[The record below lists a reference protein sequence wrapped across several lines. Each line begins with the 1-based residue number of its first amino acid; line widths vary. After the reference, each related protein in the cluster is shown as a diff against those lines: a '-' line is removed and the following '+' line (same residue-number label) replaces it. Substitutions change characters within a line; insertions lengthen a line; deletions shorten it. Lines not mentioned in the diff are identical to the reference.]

1 MFFNELLKIGF
12 RKTPWQL
19 VFPNQTAGLIQ
30 RIEPLEDG
38 TDEYHV
44 RFYSDGVIDCELE
57 VNRFNGWHWAGQRK
71 HGTYLLERVLE
82 NINNLSSD
90 EKDVIKRQFD
100 VKHYSNNCIRK

>member
-1 MFFNELLKIGF
+1 M
-12 RKTPWQL
+12 
-19 VFPNQTAGLIQ
+19 FPNQTAGLIQ